1 MQKKLVLGSTSPF
14 RKELLEK
21 LQIPFL
27 TAAPDI
33 DETREENEPPT
44 LMVERLAILKA
55 QKVAQE
61 YDDALIIGSDQCA
74 VLNDEVMGKPGHHEK
89 ATQQLKNSS
98 GQRVSFYTG
107 LCLLDS
113 KTGEY
118 QVTTVPF
125 FVTFRDLTSTEINH
139 YLLRDKPY
147 HCAGSFKS
155 EGLGISLFSKM
166 EGDDPSALIGLPLI
180 KLGEMLRNQ
189 DISLPLPL
197 DG

>member
-33 DETREENEPPT
+33 DETREENEPPI
-44 LMVERLAILKA
+44 LMVERLSILKA
-55 QKVAQE
+55 QKVAEE
-61 YDDALIIGSDQCA
+61 YPEALIIGSDQCA
-74 VLNDEVMGKPGHHEK
+74 VLNDDVMGKPYNHEN

-113 KTGEY
+113 TTGEY
-118 QVTTVPF
+118 QLTTVPF
-125 FVTFRDLTSTEINH
+125 FVNFRDLTSTEINH

-147 HCAGSFKS
+147 NCAGSFKS

-166 EGDDPSALIGLPLI
+166 EGDDPSALMGLPLI
-180 KLGEMLRNQ
+180 KLGNMLRNKG
-189 DISLPLPL
+189 IMIPPPL
-197 DG
+197 DE